1 MRLTFG
7 VKLGLLVS
15 LLSVGSTSAGLISFY
30 LITRQNVWGEMS
42 ARLGDIGRIGQFLL
56 TEEHRAAIDRLNEKA
71 ESLST
76 ARNAEMVK
84 GLEAGA
90 TAQPLTPEE
99 VKKLQASADFML
111 LVNVMRQIKNATR
124 QDVTPLGALA
134 QVPPW
139 YETDPPKIRYVY
151 LLATIPDSKDRS
163 VVKFIVDGDNEVED
177 SNGNGQIDPDESATE
192 IGQIYNISDQ
202 PGAMQA
208 FDGKVHASEESFTD
222 EWGEWMS
229 SYTPIIRKDGSVAA
243 VLGVDMS
250 ATSQVNVLQRL
261 LFLCLAVIAASL
273 VLSVAAAFLMSR
285 WISRPIVLL
294 REGAERVKNRDYE
307 TSIVINSKDELGI
320 LASTFNEMVQQV
332 KDHARTL
339 EDKVTARTAELQ
351 QTLEKVQ
358 ALKSQQDADYY
369 LTNLLASPLF
379 KNYNRSK
386 VIDTKFYIKQKK
398 EFTFRTKAGEL
409 GGDMCVTGNLKFHG
423 KRHTMFVNADAM
435 GKSMQGAGGA
445 LIMGSVVNSIM
456 ARSASNK
463 RDLNMEPDVWLHETY
478 QEMQNVFLTFEG
490 SMYVSCILGLIED
503 ETGMLLYFNAEH
515 PGAVLYR
522 NGRAEFIDEDMN
534 MRKLGSQI
542 AGEYSIV
549 RHQLEPGDV
558 VVLGSDGRDD
568 INLSPGSETRIIN
581 EDSNLFLR
589 IVEQADA
596 DLGSIVA
603 GILQRGEIIDD
614 LSLIRIAYQ
623 PAAVASG
630 SPDPVQA
637 LQEIVELMRAKR
649 DAAALERL
657 EQFPEVTAGAMFL
670 YYRGLC
676 LERLGRTADALY
688 FLEKAVTVDGG
699 HLQAVKLLGNV
710 YFKMGKYQEAAE
722 ALEKAIELKP
732 EEEKLVEALDRVK
745 RRLSSVSQIA

>member
-7 VKLGLLVS
+7 VKLGLFVS
-15 LLSVGSTSAGLISFY
+15 LLAVGSTSAGLISFFF
-30 LITRQNVWGEMS
+30 ITRQNVWGEMS
-42 ARLGDIGRIGQFLL
+42 ARLGDIGRAGQFLL
-56 TEEHRAAIDRLNEKA
+56 TEEHRQAIDRLNAQA
-71 ESLST
+71 EAASR
-76 ARNAEMVK
+76 ARTVEMVQK
-84 GLEAGA
+84 LAAGE
-90 TAQPLTPEE
+90 TDQPLSPED
-99 VKKLQASADFML
+99 VKKLQGTADFQL

-124 QDVTPLGALA
+124 QDVTPLGSLP
-134 QVPPW
+134 QVPSW

-151 LLATIPDSKDRS
+151 LLATIPESKDRT

-177 SNGNGQIDPDESATE
+177 SNGNGQIDKDETATE
-192 IGQIYNISDQ
+192 IGQIYNISAQ
-202 PGAMQA
+202 PGAMKA

-229 SYTPIIRKDGSVAA
+229 SYTPILRKDGSVAA
-243 VLGVDMS
+243 VMGVDMS
-250 ATSQVNVLQRL
+250 ATSQVNVLRRL
-261 LFLCLAVIAASL
+261 LYLCLAVIGASL
-273 VLSVAAAFLMSR
+273 ILSVAVAFLMSR

-294 REGAERVKNRDYE
+294 REGAERVKNRDYD
-307 TSIVINSKDELGI
+307 TSIVINSNDELGI
-320 LASTFNEMVQQV
+320 LASTFNQMVEQV

-339 EDKVTARTAELQ
+339 EDKVNARTAELQ

-409 GGDMCVTGNLKFHG
+409 GGDMCVTGNLKFRG
-423 KRHTMFVNADAM
+423 KRYTMFVNADAM

-463 RDLNMEPDVWLHETY
+463 RDLDMEPDAWLYETY
-478 QEMQNVFLTFEG
+478 QEMQNVFLTFDG
-490 SMYVSCILGLIED
+490 SMYVSCILGLIAD

-522 NGRAEFIDEDMN
+522 NGRAEFIDEDVN

-542 AGEYSIV
+542 AGEYSII
-549 RHQLEPGDV
+549 RLQLEPGDV

-568 INLSPGSETRIIN
+568 INLTPTGTARIIN

-589 IVEQADA
+589 IVEESDA
-596 DLGSIVA
+596 DLARIVE
-603 GILQRGEIIDD
+603 GIQRRGEIIDD

-623 PAAVASG
+623 PSTAVNTSADH
-630 SPDPVQA
+630 DPAVA
-637 LQEIVELMRAKR
+637 LQEIVELMRSKR
-649 DAAALERL
+649 DEAALERL

-676 LERLGRTADALY
+676 LERLGRTNEALY
-688 FLEKAVTVDGG
+688 FLEKAVTVDGR

-722 ALEKAIELKP
+722 ALEKALEMKP
-732 EEEKLVEALDRVK
+732 DEEKLVEALDRVK
-745 RRLSSVSQIA
+745 RRLTMQIA